1 MKIKKTWQLPQ
12 PNEVEGKYEWLSVV
26 RVGRVIPFGY
36 RQDPEDS
43 DILLPIPEELELFEQ
58 AKKYLKQYSL
68 REVSNWLST
77 TSGRYISHVGLMQR
91 VKLEQKRKKEASI
104 QRFYAEKYKEAA
116 EKAEKLENQRIGARV
131 RKENSTSTGET
142 ARV

>member
-1 MKIKKTWQLPQ
+1 MKTRKTWQLPQ
-12 PNEVEGKYEWLSVV
+12 PDTVEGEYEWLSVV

-68 REVSNWLST
+68 REVSNWLSA
-77 TSGRYISHVGLMQR
+77 TSERYISHVGLMQR

-104 QRFYAEKYKEAA
+104 QRFYAEKYKKAA
-116 EKAEKLENQRIGARV
+116 EKAEKLERQRIGARV
-131 RKENSTSTGET
+131 PKGTSTSAGEIT
-142 ARV
+142 TD